1 MNNIDNNE
9 EYETTGIEEES
20 IKESEIESK
29 ALPQDDGIPELD
41 EGATVEEETETVL
54 TEDEDP
60 PVLNDSDV
68 VEEVTEA
75 ASTENN
81 EEAEDSEIGALA
93 ESDTDEPANM
103 DEAISEAA
111 EDNVPTV
118 PGETE
123 LDSAIKDIKNKL
135 DQAETL
141 DQLKEVE
148 SSLLGIDDEN
158 RIGDLLLEVQNK
170 IKEKNYLA
178 LIEKKDNAK
187 TSKELLN
194 LSGEFAEL
202 KDYEDSSK
210 LAEECKEEAEKLD
223 IEKKKKFKKI
233 GIYACG
239 AIAAIGLLYVLF
251 TIIIPSNHLKKG
263 EEYLSKQH
271 YEEAVTEF
279 EAAGEYENASTQ
291 LTYSQ
296 ACLDLKNKDYLKAI
310 EGFEKVKDFEDSA
323 KKLTEA
329 YYAQAEIYYKK
340 ENYKSAAEAYL
351 RTDNL
356 KDSSDKLYEC
366 GKQLVLEDEAQA
378 ARDAFAGS
386 KNEDAENYLNYAE
399 GLLAIEDENYSK
411 AIEYFDKTHDI
422 AEVAGKKNY
431 CNMAIAESYLKQNK
445 LVQAID
451 IYNSL
456 PPETEFNGVTAQSR
470 QNSLGKFR
478 DFIATYEG
486 TYTGSGTYTTKSTS
500 KTTGYDMSGWESS
513 SDSEDGKI
521 KFSVT
526 SDGTLRMSVNFSY
539 VYFTNYST
547 VSAALRR
554 NFNSFEIDQNISDV
568 PGQLTKGYTT
578 LTFNNGHIDL
588 HYLNVSPN
596 EVSYFT
602 YTYEAAFTYTKK

>member
-1 MNNIDNNE
+1 MNSMDNNE

-20 IKESEIESK
+20 TKETETESNT
-29 ALPQDDGIPELD
+29 LPQDEKISELD

-81 EEAEDSEIGALA
+81 EEAEDSKIGALA

-103 DEAISEAA
+103 DEAPAIPNEI
-111 EDNVPTV
+111 
-118 PGETE
+118 G
-123 LDSAIKDIKNKL
+123 LDSEIIAIKDKL

-148 SSLLGIDDEN
+148 SSLLKIGDEN
-158 RIGDLLLEVQNK
+158 LVGDLLLEVQNK

-178 LIEKKDNAK
+178 LIEKKDNAT
-187 TSKELLN
+187 TSKEFLN
-194 LSGEFAEL
+194 LSNEFAEL
-202 KDYEDSSK
+202 SDYKDSIQLS
-210 LAEECKEEAEKLD
+210 EECKEAAQKIND
-223 IEKKKKFKKI
+223 EKKKKFKKI
-233 GIYACG
+233 GIYVGG
-239 AIAAIGLLYVLF
+239 AVVAIGLLYVLF

-279 EAAGEYENASTQ
+279 EAAGEYENAATQ

-310 EGFEKVKDFEDSA
+310 EGFEKVKDFKDSA
-323 KKLTEA
+323 KQLPKA

-340 ENYKSAAEAYL
+340 EDYGSAAEAYL
-351 RTDNL
+351 KTNSL

-366 GKQLVLEDEAQA
+366 GKQLILEDKAQA

-431 CNMAIAESYLKQNK
+431 CNMAVAESYLKQNK

-554 NFNSFEIDQNISDV
+554 NFDSFEIDQNISDV

>member
-1 MNNIDNNE
+1 MNSMDNNE

-20 IKESEIESK
+20 TKETETESNT
-29 ALPQDDGIPELD
+29 LPQDEKISELD

-75 ASTENN
+75 ASTDNN
-81 EEAEDSEIGALA
+81 EEAEDSKIGALA

-103 DEAISEAA
+103 DEAPAIPNEI
-111 EDNVPTV
+111 
-118 PGETE
+118 G
-123 LDSAIKDIKNKL
+123 LDSEIIAIKDKL

-148 SSLLGIDDEN
+148 SSLLKIGDEN
-158 RIGDLLLEVQNK
+158 LVGDLLLEVQNK

-178 LIEKKDNAK
+178 LIEKKDNAT
-187 TSKELLN
+187 TSKEFLN
-194 LSGEFAEL
+194 LSNEFAEL
-202 KDYEDSSK
+202 SDYKDSIQLS
-210 LAEECKEEAEKLD
+210 EECKEAAQKIND
-223 IEKKKKFKKI
+223 EKKKKFKKI
-233 GIYACG
+233 GIYVGG
-239 AIAAIGLLYVLF
+239 AVVAIGLLYVLF

-279 EAAGEYENASTQ
+279 EAAGEYENAATQ

-310 EGFEKVKDFEDSA
+310 EGFEKVKDFKDSA
-323 KKLTEA
+323 KQLPKA

-340 ENYKSAAEAYL
+340 EGYGSAAEAYL
-351 RTDNL
+351 KTNSL

-366 GKQLVLEDEAQA
+366 GKQLILEDKAQA

-431 CNMAIAESYLKQNK
+431 CNMAVAESYLKQNK

-554 NFNSFEIDQNISDV
+554 NFDSFEIDQNISDV

>member
-1 MNNIDNNE
+1 MNSMDNNE

-20 IKESEIESK
+20 TKQTETESNT
-29 ALPQDDGIPELD
+29 LPQDEKISELD

-75 ASTENN
+75 ASTDNN
-81 EEAEDSEIGALA
+81 EEAEDSKIGALA

-103 DEAISEAA
+103 DEAPAIPNEI
-111 EDNVPTV
+111 
-118 PGETE
+118 G
-123 LDSAIKDIKNKL
+123 LDSEIIAIKDKL

-148 SSLLGIDDEN
+148 SSLLKIGDEN
-158 RIGDLLLEVQNK
+158 LVGDLLLEVQNK

-178 LIEKKDNAK
+178 LIEKKDNAT
-187 TSKELLN
+187 TSKEFLN
-194 LSGEFAEL
+194 LSNEFAEL
-202 KDYEDSSK
+202 SDYKDSIQLS
-210 LAEECKEEAEKLD
+210 EECKEAAQKIND
-223 IEKKKKFKKI
+223 EKKKKFKKI
-233 GIYACG
+233 GIYVGG
-239 AIAAIGLLYVLF
+239 AVVAIGLLYVLF

-279 EAAGEYENASTQ
+279 EAAGEYENAATQ

-310 EGFEKVKDFEDSA
+310 EGFEKVKDFKDSA
-323 KKLTEA
+323 KQLPKA

-340 ENYKSAAEAYL
+340 EDYGSAAEAYL
-351 RTDNL
+351 KTNSL

-366 GKQLVLEDEAQA
+366 GKQLILEDKAQA

-431 CNMAIAESYLKQNK
+431 CNMAVAESYLKQNK

-554 NFNSFEIDQNISDV
+554 NFDSFEIDQNISDV

>member
-1 MNNIDNNE
+1 MNSMDNNE

-20 IKESEIESK
+20 TKETETESK
-29 ALPQDDGIPELD
+29 TLPQDEKIPELD

-103 DEAISEAA
+103 DEAPAIPNEI
-111 EDNVPTV
+111 
-118 PGETE
+118 G
-123 LDSAIKDIKNKL
+123 LDSEIIAIKDKL

-178 LIEKKDNAK
+178 LIEKKDNAT
-187 TSKELLN
+187 TSKEFLN
-194 LSGEFAEL
+194 LSNEFAEL
-202 KDYEDSSK
+202 SDYKDSIQLS
-210 LAEECKEEAEKLD
+210 EECKEAAQKIND
-223 IEKKKKFKKI
+223 EKKKKFKKI
-233 GIYACG
+233 GIYVGG
-239 AIAAIGLLYVLF
+239 AVVAIGLLYVLF

-310 EGFEKVKDFEDSA
+310 EGFEKVKDFKDSA
-323 KKLTEA
+323 KQLPKA

-340 ENYKSAAEAYL
+340 EDYDSAAEAYL
-351 RTDNL
+351 KTNSL

-366 GKQLVLEDEAQA
+366 GKQLILEDKAQA

-386 KNEDAENYLNYAE
+386 KHDDAENYLNYAE

-431 CNMAIAESYLKQNK
+431 CNMAVAESYLTNGK
-445 LVQAID
+445 LIEAID

-456 PPETEFNGVTAQSR
+456 PAETEFNGVTAQTR
-470 QNSLGKFR
+470 QNALGQYKG
-478 DFIATYEG
+478 FITTYSG
-486 TYTGSGTYTTKSTS
+486 SYNGNGKMITTQIHKRTGITE
-500 KTTGYDMSGWESS
+500 GWEGQCTKP
-513 SDSEDGKI
+513 GKI
-521 KFSVT
+521 RFEVNK
-526 SDGTLRMSVNFSY
+526 DGTLQMIGSFDY
-539 VYFTNYST
+539 EYFYNYS
-547 VSAALRR
+547 VLSR
-554 NFNSFEIDQNISDV
+554 NLKSSTDTLEINQTITSV
-568 PGQLTKGYTT
+568 PTQIADGNAT
-578 LTFNNGHIDL
+578 LTFENGSVVL
-588 HYLNVSPN
+588 HYFVNSPN
-596 EVSYFT
+596 EDQYFT
-602 YTYEAAFTYTKK
+602 YEYETTITYTKK